1 MFKKADEMEMSVNF
15 KAMRLS
21 WTLVGLSL
29 AIWVIVEMAVH
40 GELPF
45 IPFILLCMQSIVFFG
60 AKLIL
65 TKRIVGKNNDEE

>member
-1 MFKKADEMEMSVNF
+1 VKKADEMEMSINF

-21 WTLVGLSL
+21 WALTGACL
-29 AIWVIVEMAVH
+29 AIWVIVEMALH

-45 IPFILLCMQSIVFFG
+45 IPFILLCLQSIVFFS

-65 TKRIVGKNNDEE
+65 TRTMVGAKRDEE